1 MYSSSLVGSS
11 SLPPLVKMAPTGWKR
26 GRKVKEQ
33 IWACRRG
40 AQKNRTEPPN
50 KRGYQSNVIRS
61 FLSGLLPLRLFLSA
75 TNNLFSCQN
84 AFSSS
89 CAGVNGVRLISCL
102 IAPFLCY
109 FHNPLLTSPQ
119 KKLRHDCCYGAPSSH
134 NSPTKKEC
142 GLQKEAF

>member
-1 MYSSSLVGSS
+1 ME
-11 SLPPLVKMAPTGWKR
+11 KR
-26 GRKVKEQ
+26 KERSKSGP
-33 IWACRRG
+33 AG
-40 AQKNRTEPPN
+40 EELKRTEPN
-50 KRGYQSNVIRS
+50 HRIKGGTRVTS
-61 FLSGLLPLRLFLSA
+61 FDPSYLDFFHYDYSSQPQII
-75 TNNLFSCQN
+75 LFSCQN